1 MLKTSGKVVIPCE
14 ALGGTVQGDADGPAS
29 GPAEA
34 LVVPSEGLVATL
46 QRRLRTAFSFPVM
59 LMAWV
64 VLVVIRLAERNLP
77 DVDLWWHLRNAQYL
91 LTRHRLPNFD
101 TYSFTVAGHPW
112 MNPEWLGEIPYYLAW
127 HTFGLE
133 GIEILMLLLLEFIF
147 IGVLYLCYQRSRHI
161 KASVLACWVAMFLGT
176 INFGPRT
183 VLFGYVYLMI
193 LLIVLERFRQGEKAP
208 LWLLPPL
215 FCLWINT
222 HGSWCVG
229 VAVLGIFVAS
239 GFVEG
244 KWGLI
249 TASRWQP
256 RQSRQLLASLGASC
270 AALFVNPY
278 GYRLVL
284 YPLDFAVRMSLP
296 VASVEEWVSVDFHTL
311 RGKVVLVLLVGL
323 FCSALAARREWRFS
337 DLVLMLFAL
346 SSGLTHE
353 RLLFLA
359 GIIVAPVVAEL
370 LQGVPPYRPEID
382 KRWLNAA
389 IICGILAFVVY
400 RFPTPAQLEQQ
411 VAEQYPAE
419 ILPYL
424 KSHEPSGNTLNYYPW
439 GGYLGWKDP
448 QFKVFVDSRVD
459 IFEYA
464 GVFKDYID
472 LVGFNDPLRILDE
485 YRIRYVLFPLHSPL
499 SYLLERSPNWKLV
512 FKGRVSALLER
523 VGPMPSGPVK
533 SAETSPRPRAW

>member
-1 MLKTSGKVVIPCE
+1 MAQRELEDERGRRDR
-14 ALGGTVQGDADGPAS
+14 LFQQADGPVS
-29 GPAEA
+29 GPVEA
-34 LVVPSEGLVATL
+34 LVSPSEGLVATL
-46 QRRLRTAFSFPVM
+46 RQRLRTAFSFPVM
-59 LMAWV
+59 LMAWI
-64 VLVVIRLAERNLP
+64 VLVVVRLAERNLP

-91 LTRHRLPNFD
+91 RTLHRLPNFD

-127 HTFGLE
+127 HAFGLE
-133 GIEILMLLLLEFIF
+133 GIEILMLLLLESIF
-147 IGVLYLCYQRSRHI
+147 LGVLYLCYQKTRHF
-161 KASVLACWVAMFLGT
+161 KASVLACWFAMFLGT

-183 VLFGYVYLMI
+183 ILFGYVYLII
-193 LLIVLERFRQGEKAP
+193 LLIVLERFRQCEKAP
-208 LWLLPPL
+208 LWLLPAL

-222 HGSWCVG
+222 HGSWCLG
-229 VAVLGIFVAS
+229 AAVLGIFVAS

-244 KWGLI
+244 EWGLVQ
-249 TASRWQP
+249 ASHWSS
-256 RQSRQLLASLGASC
+256 RQSRQLLVACGASW

-284 YPLDFAVRMSLP
+284 YPFDLAFRQPLN
-296 VASVEEWVSVDFHTL
+296 VASIEEWVSVDFHTL

-323 FCSALAARREWRFS
+323 FCSALATRRQWRFS

-346 SSGLTHE
+346 CSGLTHE

-370 LQGVPPYRPEID
+370 LQGVPRYRPEID
-382 KRWLNAA
+382 KRWLNAV

-411 VAEQYPAE
+411 VAEQYPVE

-424 KSHEPSGNTLNYYPW
+424 KSHEPFGNVLNYYPW

-459 IFEYA
+459 LFEYA
-464 GVFKDYID
+464 GVFKDYLD

-485 YRIRYVLFPLHSPL
+485 YRIRYVLFPPRSPL
-499 SYLLERSPNWKLV
+499 TYLLETSPNWRVV
-512 FKGRVSALLER
+512 FSGQISTLLER
-523 VGPMPSGPVK
+523 VGPMPSSPEK
-533 SAETSPRPRAW
+533 NAETNQQLRAW